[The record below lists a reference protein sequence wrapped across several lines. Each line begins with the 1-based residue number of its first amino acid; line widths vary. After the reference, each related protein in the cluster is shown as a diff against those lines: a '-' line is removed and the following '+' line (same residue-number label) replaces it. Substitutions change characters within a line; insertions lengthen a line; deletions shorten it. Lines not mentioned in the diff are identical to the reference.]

1 MEDVTIIMSISIL
14 CAALFSTSDM
24 ESLAKEVAT
33 MLSFEH
39 TNVMSLVG
47 VCLDGDMPLLIMPFM
62 LNGSVFEFVK
72 HHRKNLLC
80 INATE
85 PQVHTELYTIIN
97 ELVSLFYEFVYRSNH
112 RRRVY

>member
-1 MEDVTIIMSISIL
+1 MER
-14 CAALFSTSDM
+14 
-24 ESLAKEVAT
+24 LAKEVAT

-62 LNGSVFEFVK
+62 SNGCVLEFVK
-72 HHRKNLLC
+72 HHREELFC

-85 PQVHTELYTIIN
+85 PQVQTPLALI
-97 ELVSLFYEFVYRSNH
+97 
-112 RRRVY
+112 

>member
-1 MEDVTIIMSISIL
+1 MPISIL

-24 ESLAKEVAT
+24 ERLAKEVAT

-62 LNGSVFEFVK
+62 FNGCVLDFVK
-72 HHRKNLLC
+72 HHREELLC

-85 PQVHTELYTIIN
+85 AQVQSFCLILLLSYHD
-97 ELVSLFYEFVYRSNH
+97 V
-112 RRRVY
+112 